1 MTNASNTT
9 VQNFFPPYN
18 PFGHWPVTGKIFDAL
33 RDHPH
38 GLTIHELVGI
48 VYADRDDGGP
58 EYAMTCLHARM
69 VTMRRVLA
77 ETYPWLTIRCP
88 NGTGRRHVLVVR
100 RPGRRPPK
108 ALNFFLTG

>member
-1 MTNASNTT
+1 
-9 VQNFFPPYN
+9 
-18 PFGHWPVTGKIFDAL
+18 VTGKIFDAL

-58 EYAMTCLHARM
+58 EYAMTCMHARM

-77 ETYPWLTIRCP
+77 ATYPWLTIRCP
-88 NGTGRRHVLVVR
+88 NGTGRRHVLVIR
-100 RPGRRPPK
+100 RPGRWPPQ